1 MRLALFDLD
10 HTLIPFDSGM
20 AWTRHLIREGA
31 LDHAAEARYLGFCQQ
46 YVACTLDIHAMVRAS
61 LLPLAAFEPAQVHQ
75 WRTRFEREIAAQLP
89 ASMRELVNRHRSRGD
104 LCAIVT
110 ATERLVAEPFARAF
124 GIEHLIATE
133 GVMAGGRPTGEIA
146 GLPCFREHKL
156 TRVQRWLA
164 GLTNAPDTIAGFDES
179 FFYSD
184 SINDLP
190 LLEAVTHPVA
200 VRPDVRLRALAQAR
214 AWAMIESEAAQGG
227 SADEHARPRSQ

>member
-1 MRLALFDLD
+1 LKQRLALFDLD

-20 AWTRHLIREGA
+20 AWTRFLVREGA
-31 LDHAAEARYLGFCQQ
+31 LDEEAEARYLGFCHQ
-46 YVACTLDIHAMVRAS
+46 YVAGTLDIRAMVRAN
-61 LLPLAAFEPAQVHQ
+61 LLPLAAFEPAQLAQ
-75 WRTRFEREIAAQLP
+75 WRKRFELEIAAQLP
-89 ASMRELVNRHRSRGD
+89 DDAMRARVAHHLERGD
-104 LCAIVT
+104 LCAVVT

-133 GVMAGGRPTGEIA
+133 GVMVHGRPTGEIA

-156 TRVQRWLA
+156 TRVQAWLG
-164 GLTNAPDTIAGFDES
+164 GLSTASDSIDGFDES

-200 VRPDVRLRALAQAR
+200 VRPDERLRTYAN
-214 AWAMIESEAAQGG
+214 AQGWMLID
-227 SADEHARPRSQ
+227 AAYPQN